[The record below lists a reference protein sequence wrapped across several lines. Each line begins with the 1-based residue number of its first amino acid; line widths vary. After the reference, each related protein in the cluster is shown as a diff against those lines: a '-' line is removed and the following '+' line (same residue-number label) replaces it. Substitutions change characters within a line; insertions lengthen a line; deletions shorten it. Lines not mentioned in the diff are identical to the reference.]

1 VTPETIPHH
10 IQLRAA
16 ERPTA
21 PAYCVRQDSGWEA
34 TDWATYAGQVSQAA
48 RSMIALG
55 LPAGGTVGILGYNR
69 PEWVI
74 FDTAAMTAG
83 AIPAGIYATSSDEEC
98 AYILNHCRAH
108 LLLVED
114 EEQLGKIQPQLD
126 QLPHLRYVITMRG
139 VGRTDH
145 PAVLTW
151 EEFTASGEVV
161 SESELEARLKA
172 LKPDDPATLIY
183 TSGTTGLPKGVTL
196 SHDNLARQ
204 PGVDRDAGR
213 GAAGS
218 EARREGAV
226 VPAAIAHRGADVL
239 HSHRVRAGVGYLLC
253 PIVGAVRRQPRGGA
267 SHLLLRRPA
276 RLGEVP
282 RRRRG

>member
-1 VTPETIPHH
+1 MSAETIPHKVLH
-10 IQLRAA
+10 FGESTPTSPAYHVRSGGEWQPTSWKTYAA
-16 ERPTA
+16 EVSTA
-21 PAYCVRQDSGWEA
+21 AKA
-34 TDWATYAGQVSQAA
+34 L
-48 RSMIALG
+48 IALG
-55 LPAGGTVGILGYNR
+55 LEVGQPVAILGFNR

-74 FDTAAMTAG
+74 FDVGAMMAG
-83 AIPAGIYATSSDEEC
+83 GVPAGIYATSSDEEC

-161 SESELEARLKA
+161 SESELEARLNA

-196 SHDNLARQ
+196 SHDNLAWT
-204 PGVDRDAGR
+204 A
-213 GAAGS
+213 
-218 EARREGAV
+218 
-226 VPAAIAHRGADVL
+226 ADVL

-253 PIVGAVRRQPRGGA
+253 PVAGAVRGQPRRGA

-282 RRRRG
+282 RRSRGEA